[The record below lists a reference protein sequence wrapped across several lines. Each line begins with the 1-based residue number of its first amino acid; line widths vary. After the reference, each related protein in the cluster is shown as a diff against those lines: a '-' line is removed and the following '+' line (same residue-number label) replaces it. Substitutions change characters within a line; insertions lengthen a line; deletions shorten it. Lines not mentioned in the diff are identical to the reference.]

1 MDTSTAITGPG
12 KAYRR
17 GMSLA
22 ELFRLFPDNA
32 TAEAWF
38 AEQRWGGGKPIC
50 PACGHHDVQTG
61 CAHKTM
67 PYRCRHRECRK
78 RFSVKVGTIMESSN
92 LDYQTWAIAIY
103 LHTTSL
109 KGVSSMKLHRDLG
122 ITQKSAWHL
131 AHRIR
136 AAYGAGEEET
146 FAGPV
151 EADEAYFGGKQKNKR
166 DRTYIGRG
174 AIGKTIVAGVKDRET
189 NHVSAAVV
197 ESTKRRELQRFVAQR
212 ASVAADHFT
221 DELAS
226 YRGLPNHTAVRHSI
240 GEYVRGQAHI
250 NGMESFWSGLKRA
263 YYGDVPP
270 DEPEAPR
277 PLRHRVLRPTQHPP
291 PRHHRPD
298 ANRGA
303 EDARP
308 AAPVPRPH
316 RAERTAFRGAG
327 DGPLRKGRPA
337 VSYPAS
343 RRRAFSP
350 TAGS

>member
-1 MDTSTAITGPG
+1 MDTSTAKKGPG
-12 KAYRR
+12 KAFRR

-22 ELFRLFPDNA
+22 DLFRLFPDDA

-38 AEQRWGGGKPIC
+38 AEQRWGGKPTC
-50 PACGHHDVQTG
+50 PQCGHDDVQTG
-61 CAHKTM
+61 CAHRTM

-136 AAYGAGEEET
+136 AAYGEPGDLFE
-146 FAGPV
+146 GPV
-151 EADEAYFGGKQKNKR
+151 EADEAYFGGKQKNKHIG
-166 DRTYIGRG
+166 DREYIGRG
-174 AIGKTIVAGVKDRET
+174 AVGKTIVAGVKDRET
-189 NHVSAAVV
+189 NCISAAVV
-197 ESTKRRELQRFVAQR
+197 ESTKKRELQSFVAQR

-226 YRGLPNHTAVRHSI
+226 YKGLPNHTAVRHSI

-250 NGMESFWSGLKRA
+250 NGMESFWAAMKRG
-263 YYGDVPP
+263 YYGVYHRMSPKHLDRYVAEFSGRHNLRRANTIDQMRTLVRRMLGQRLRYP
-270 DEPEAPR
+270 DLIEP
-277 PLRHRVLRPTQHPP
+277 
-291 PRHHRPD
+291 
-298 ANRGA
+298 N
-303 EDARP
+303 
-308 AAPVPRPH
+308 
-316 RAERTAFRGAG
+316 
-327 DGPLRKGRPA
+327 GRPSGA
-337 VSYPAS
+337 REMAL
-343 RRRAFSP
+343 
-350 TAGS
+350 